1 MFTRSPRRGFTL
13 IELLVVIA
21 IIAIL
26 IGLLLPAVQ
35 KVREAAARMQCQNN
49 LKQMGLAFHGHNDA
63 KSNLPTTRLDNRY
76 TWLVEILPYVEQD
89 ALFNQWNMNA
99 AFNAQNQVARETAVK
114 TYFCP
119 ARRSSSANTLSTDTM
134 DATAPAVGPQAN
146 GAVADYAACS
156 GNPATGDSGDYW
168 TLIDTS
174 VTPNVPRRSQNGAFR
189 LANPFPNSGP
199 LQRGVSFAEITDGLS
214 NTVLAGEKHV
224 PTTGF
229 NAPNSGD
236 GPAYNGDKGYSFRA
250 LGGSSLI
257 VRLPTSTAR
266 GFGGPHTGVCNFV
279 LGDGS
284 VRALRSSLD
293 GTILGL
299 LAQINDGLPL
309 ANYD

>member
-1 MFTRSPRRGFTL
+1 MFARPPRRGFTL

-35 KVREAAARMQCQNN
+35 KVRDAAARMQCSNN
-49 LKQMGLAFHGHNDA
+49 LKQIGLAFHGHNDA
-63 KSNLPTTRLDNRY
+63 IGNLPTTRLDNRY

-89 ALFNQWNMNA
+89 GLHKQWNLGA
-99 AFNAQNQVARETAVK
+99 AFNTQNAAARETAVK

-119 ARRSSSANTLSTDTM
+119 GRRSPAGNNLSTDVM
-134 DATAPAVGPQAN
+134 DNTTTAAN
-146 GAVADYAACS
+146 GVVADYAACS
-156 GNPATGDSGDYW
+156 GDPATGDSGDYW

-174 VTPNVPRRSQNGAFR
+174 VTPNVARQSQNGAFR
-189 LANPFPNSGP
+189 LANPFPNSGA
-199 LQRGVSFAEITDGLS
+199 LQKGVVFAEISDGLS
-214 NTVLAGEKHV
+214 NTVFAGEKHV
-224 PTTGF
+224 PLGSF
-229 NAPNSGD
+229 NSPGAGD

-257 VRLPTSTAR
+257 VRVPTSTAR

-284 VRALRSSLD
+284 VRALRNSLD
-293 GTILGL
+293 GTVLGR
-299 LAQINDGLPL
+299 LASRNDGLPL
-309 ANYD
+309 TGLD